1 MDAMIRDDPS
11 GERKREE
18 KERGKERDL
27 YLRSLVVYSS
37 GVHISRRLR
46 ATTRLFTQQTYRS
59 ASLSAAC
66 IARTHRHAPGV
77 RVYHRGRVPRLD
89 VVDDEQSTPLSKTTR
104 VIFII
109 NYMASVRATPGE
121 RKVSWNRFD

>member
-1 MDAMIRDDPS
+1 MIHGRPERRARRERERK
-11 GERKREE
+11 GERFI
-18 KERGKERDL
+18 
-27 YLRSLVVYSS
+27 SPFLVVYSS

-77 RVYHRGRVPRLD
+77 RVYRCGRVLRLD

-109 NYMASVRATPGE
+109 NYMVSVRATPVE
-121 RKVSWNRFD
+121 RKVS